1 MDFANQNQLAVIQ
14 EERAVQAHTESS
26 KAVQE
31 IQGMIISAKKFPR
44 DELGSYNRIMK
55 SCQRLSLADQAVYRI
70 PIGGKTQEGPSIRL
84 AEVLAQAWGNL
95 SFGIK
100 EISRTLGKS
109 LHVAYCHDYETNTRA
124 EIEFEVEHWIEVGKQ
139 GQVKTKKHITD
150 PVEID
155 RLIANRGARKLRNCI
170 LNIIPPDVI
179 EEAVKACK
187 TTVAKGGGE
196 PIEDR
201 VRKMIMAF
209 DGLGVSKEMVQEF
222 LGHDL
227 EITTGEEIAN
237 LSAIYK
243 SITDKQAKRSDY
255 FNTGEEEKEKT
266 STLNSKLKKE
276 RTNEKESDKK
286 EGDKEIDQAE
296 NESKN

>member
-1 MDFANQNQLAVIQ
+1 MDFDKQNENLPAVQQERTLQVQVEQSRAIQ
-14 EERAVQAHTESS
+14 EV
-26 KAVQE
+26 
-31 IQGMIISAKKFPR
+31 QGMIISAKKFPR

-55 SCQRLSLADQAVYRI
+55 SCQRISLADQAVYRL

-100 EISRTLGKS
+100 ELSRSQGKS
-109 LHVAYCHDYETNTRA
+109 LHVAYCLDYETNTKA
-124 EIEFEVEHWIEVGKQ
+124 ETEFEVEHWIEVGKN
-139 GQVKTKKHITD
+139 GAPKTKKYITD

-187 TTVAKGGGE
+187 ATVAKGGGM

-201 VRKMIMAF
+201 VRSMVMAF
-209 DGLGVSKEMVQEF
+209 DSIGVSKEMLEEY
-222 LGHDL
+222 LKHGL

-237 LSAIYK
+237 LQAIYK
-243 SITDKQAKRSDY
+243 SILDKQAKRQDY
-255 FNTGEEEKEKT
+255 FNTSEEKEVDK
-266 STLNSKLKKE
+266 SSKLNAKLKGE
-276 RTNEKESDKK
+276 QNGEKE
-286 EGDKEIDQAE
+286 
-296 NESKN
+296 NV